1 MQAQDPRPTK
11 PLYTV
16 AVWLPGTQARVLVTK
31 LAGPPADAVETAR
44 QIVQNF
50 AQVAPV
56 RWLHKVVAT
65 DQITDVMP
73 PEPEQELAP

>member
-1 MQAQDPRPTK
+1 MQAQDLRPTERF
-11 PLYTV
+11 YTV

-31 LAGPPADAVETAR
+31 LAGPPAEALETAR

-50 AQVAPV
+50 SEVAPV

-65 DQITDVMP
+65 DQITDVMT
-73 PEPEQELAP
+73 PETEQELAP